1 MIKDLE
7 AENKIGI
14 FSVGT
19 AGHVMPSV
27 RIINELKEQGFNSNN
42 LIVVTGNRNE
52 KKYYKELDV
61 TIIEHDFVRT
71 KKSSIYYFINF
82 LGIFRSL
89 YFLNKIIHKND
100 ISVIF
105 TTGSYIA
112 PLVSFLG
119 WMKSIPTY
127 LQEQNIYAG
136 LGNYV
141 ASFFAKKAFTSFPD
155 TEHLHKRKINFVG
168 PILDD
173 SIENH
178 REELSPHYDSYT
190 GEISIGIQGGSQ
202 GSQEINELVYETF
215 KDWDKIPI
223 KLIHITGDLEVRKIE
238 NHYVDHDQVD
248 FIEDMASYYRSIMFQ
263 ITRGGGGIL
272 ESARLGIINVI
283 IPYKYG
289 TTSKHQKSNALY
301 LSERHAA
308 IMIEEPSKE
317 ELLKALEGKIYEIHS
332 RKQGEKEVIDRGN
345 SLISSAAYH
354 SVKIGAREMIANELY
369 DEYRKSI

>member
-7 AENKIGI
+7 TENKIGI

-27 RIINELKEQGFNSNN
+27 RIINELRKKGFDLNN
-42 LIVVTGNRNE
+42 LLVVTGNRNE

-61 TIIEHDFVRT
+61 SVIEHDFVRT

-82 LGIFRSL
+82 VGIFRSL
-89 YFLNKIIHKND
+89 YFLNKIIRNND

-112 PLVSFLG
+112 PLISFLG
-119 WMKSIPTY
+119 WMKNIPTY

-141 ASFFAKKAFTSFPD
+141 ASFFAKTAFTSFPETD
-155 TEHLHKRKINFVG
+155 HLHKRKINFVG
-168 PILDD
+168 PILDE
-173 SIENH
+173 SIESN
-178 REELSPHYDSYT
+178 RGELSPNYDSYE

-202 GSQEINELVYETF
+202 GSQEINELIYETF
-215 KDWDKIPI
+215 KDWNQIPI
-223 KLIHITGDLEVRKIE
+223 KLIHITGGLKVKNIE
-238 NHYVDHDQVD
+238 NQYVNHSKVD
-248 FIEDMASYYRSIMFQ
+248 FIEDMTSYYGSIIFQ

-272 ESARLGIINVI
+272 ESAYLGIINVI

-301 LSERHAA
+301 LTERNAA
-308 IMIEEPSKE
+308 IMIQEPSKKK
-317 ELLKALEGKIYEIHS
+317 LLKALEGRILAIHS
-332 RKQGEKEVIDRGN
+332 IKEETKGAMDN
-345 SLISSAAYH
+345 SNGIRSSAHH
-354 SVKIGAREMIANELY
+354 SVKVGAREMIANELY
-369 DEYRKSI
+369 DEYKKSI